1 MDLPTCSAAP
11 RSSHATAPT
20 SSPSSSWLMYSTHL
34 VNLVPAG
41 SMDIE
46 LNQCNM
52 LDQDDGGALVTQWK
66 HGGAGDWKE
75 QLRQ

>member
-1 MDLPTCSAAP
+1 
-11 RSSHATAPT
+11 
-20 SSPSSSWLMYSTHL
+20 MYSTHL

-66 HGGAGDWKE
+66 HGGAGDWKG